1 MKRTVRSAASWR
13 TRAGAGT
20 LTTRGMTMAM
30 KITEIKV
37 TAGKEVFIFQP
48 KSCLVVTS
56 GKSREIPEK
65 LATQL
70 FKAVSGPAEK
80 LCDELKNF
88 KE

>member
-1 MKRTVRSAASWR
+1 
-13 TRAGAGT
+13 
-20 LTTRGMTMAM
+20 MAM

-48 KSCLVVTS
+48 KSLLVVVA

-70 FKAVSGPAEK
+70 FKAVAGQAEK
-80 LCDELKNF
+80 MCEELKNF
-88 KE
+88 RE